1 VSKPWRAALGAPGGT
16 SSLLQRADCS
26 AVLGCTQTRGGFM
39 ARQVSI
45 GFFTG
50 FALHFV
56 YRGGEAFAD
65 VLDRVVEER
74 PGP

>member
-1 VSKPWRAALGAPGGT
+1 
-16 SSLLQRADCS
+16 LLQRAGSS
-26 AVLGCTQTRGGFM
+26 AVLGWTQTRGGFM
-39 ARQVSI
+39 ARQVFI

-56 YRGGEAFAD
+56 YRGGAAFAD
-65 VLDRVVEER
+65 VLGRVVEER

>member
-1 VSKPWRAALGAPGGT
+1 
-16 SSLLQRADCS
+16 
-26 AVLGCTQTRGGFM
+26 M
-39 ARQVSI
+39 ARQVPI

-56 YRGGEAFAD
+56 YRGGAAFAD
-65 VLDRVVEER
+65 VLDRVAEGR

>member
-1 VSKPWRAALGAPGGT
+1 
-16 SSLLQRADCS
+16 
-26 AVLGCTQTRGGFM
+26 M
-39 ARQVSI
+39 ARQVPI

-56 YRGGEAFAD
+56 YRGGAAFAD